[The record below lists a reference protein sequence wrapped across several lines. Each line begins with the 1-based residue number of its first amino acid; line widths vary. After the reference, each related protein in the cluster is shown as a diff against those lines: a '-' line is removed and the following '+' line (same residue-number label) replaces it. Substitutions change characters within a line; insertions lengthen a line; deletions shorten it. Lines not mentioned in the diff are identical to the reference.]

1 MEKVKRLDPFPTRCG
16 AVVLAFSFCAG
27 TLLAQE
33 RIKNADACGFIV
45 DLTGTAVEGATVV
58 AVSGEKTLATSSSLS
73 DGSFHFA
80 EQLNTAVDFKVS
92 ARGFASSTH
101 EIEHLKS
108 VNEKHCRHPLYVVL
122 APGEGSSVVTTKK
135 SALPKPKR

>member
-1 MEKVKRLDPFPTRCG
+1 MKRLHSLT
-16 AVVLAFSFCAG
+16 ASFCVAILASSFWSG
-27 TLLAQE
+27 RLLAQE
-33 RIKNADACGFIV
+33 RIKSADGCGFIV
-45 DLTGTAVEGATVV
+45 DSTGTAIEGATVV
-58 AVSGEKTLATSSSLS
+58 AVSGSKTLATSSSLS

-80 EQLNTAVDFKVS
+80 EKLNTAVDFKVS

-122 APGEGSSVVTTKK
+122 AAGEGSSVVTTKK
-135 SALPKPKR
+135 SALPRPKR